1 MRGEQRTGRPAPPG
15 SRLLSKRPGVHAG
28 PRHTHT
34 HTRTRTAL
42 TWSGPSLPA
51 PRRGPLLTVPWPAS
65 QRAVLDPGSLSEA
78 CLLYKM

>member
-1 MRGEQRTGRPAPPG
+1 MESSEQAAQPRRAPASRPSGLACTLAPDT
-15 SRLLSKRPGVHAG
+15 R
-28 PRHTHT
+28 
-34 HTRTRTAL
+34 TRTRTAL

-65 QRAVLDPGSLSEA
+65 QRAVLDLDSLSGA